1 MSSINNI
8 SKRFALILIDP
19 QNGFVNDGCWSRMF
33 PIGQSIPILETFNR
47 IASFLHSISNPD
59 SIPILISQTGFSHY
73 DRQIFEPINNELSQ
87 RKFHSIT
94 HTYKPHTNLSIC
106 PGVQQWLNEQLEAKL
121 DIVIGGCTI
130 TSCVRDSSIQMK
142 KKFPEL
148 NFFVD
153 ENLCAARKDNYL
165 ERCQR
170 CLERY
175 MNYALP
181 PIEQCENCL
190 KKDSNQ
196 QIISPVQLAYQQ
208 MKDAGINIIK
218 NSILINQS
226 L

>member
-33 PIGQSIPILETFNR
+33 PIGQSTPILETFNR

-59 SIPILISQTGFSHY
+59 SIPILISETGFSHY

-94 HTYKPHTNLSIC
+94 HTFKPHTNLSIC

-142 KKFPEL
+142 KKFPQL
-148 NFFVD
+148 NF
-153 ENLCAARKDNYL
+153 L
-165 ERCQR
+165 
-170 CLERY
+170 Y